1 MIMYKV
7 KSAIHMIAGFVS
19 AFHGYVLFIDSNNEY
34 AFFYLIAGIF
44 FIAISVTSKDVQSGF
59 FFNGGI
65 FFLLESI
72 VFSLIA
78 QYDFIGRSN
87 LPGYIH
93 AVLSV
98 LYFGFAMFCIRRKHI
113 NKNGTNAIH
122 NPFKKQKRM

>member
-1 MIMYKV
+1 MIKYKV
-7 KSAIHMIAGFVS
+7 KSAIHLIAGFVS
-19 AFHGYVLFIDSNNEY
+19 AFHGYMLFINSNNEY

-72 VFSLIA
+72 IFSLIA
-78 QYDFIGRSN
+78 RYDFNERNS
-87 LPGYIH
+87 LPGYMH

-98 LYFGFAMFCIRRKHI
+98 LYFGLAIFCIRKKHI
-113 NKNGTNAIH
+113 SKNGTNAIH
-122 NPFKKQKRM
+122 NPLRKQKRM